1 MELAE
6 FKKQFVSNLNKL
18 EDGLDKI
25 RELLLSEGEEREP
38 IEDYSQYG
46 FRTFCAVAK
55 EELLRLVES
64 AHRIY
69 YYVVQEGFDPEC
81 GDSSLSEQRALT
93 PLCQDLDKLYDD
105 IYSISFCLGHSYNRL
120 TNKCLD
126 CMELDWET
134 NKDSAETFTN
144 CLIQFLEE
152 QIEAADCIIS
162 FIESSYEK
170 RGR

>member
-6 FKKQFVSNLNKL
+6 FKKQFVDGLNKL

-38 IEDYSQYG
+38 IEDYRQYG
-46 FRTFCAVAK
+46 FKTFCAVAK
-55 EELLRLVES
+55 DETSRLS
-64 AHRIY
+64 AAADKIY
-69 YYVVQEGFDPEC
+69 YYVVQEGFDPVC
-81 GDSSLSEQRALT
+81 DDSSGKQRLLT

-105 IYSISFCLGHSYNRL
+105 IYSISYCLGHSYNKL
-120 TNKCLD
+120 TNRCLD
-126 CMELDWET
+126 CVEIDWDT
-134 NKDSAETFTN
+134 AKDSAETFTN

-170 RGR
+170 RGK